1 MIQDKKTLAVKP
13 VIGYAIAVDKK
24 EKSELT
30 EKDREEI
37 KEHYGTY
44 V

>member
-13 VIGYAIAVDKK
+13 VIGYAISVDKK
-24 EKSELT
+24 EVSELT
-30 EKDREEI
+30 KTDREEI
-37 KEHYGTY
+37 KEHYGSL